1 MGEMEGRIEG
11 VATIPRWIDM
21 KSAVAIHGFA
31 DASEL
36 AYGAVVYVQCKT
48 ELGMKM
54 YMLASKSRI
63 APVKTLTIPRLEL
76 CAGVLLSKLM
86 RSVIQALNL
95 NDLPK
100 FCWSD
105 STITLHWLKREDGLK
120 TFVHNRVQ
128 KIKELPAKWGHI
140 RSELNPAD
148 MLSRGIRP
156 GDLIW
161 KEILERYVNCPVRK
175 KRYFN
180 WNKRKELKY

>member
-11 VATIPRWIDM
+11 LKELQQLKIPRWINM
-21 KSAVAIHGFA
+21 KSAVPIHGFA

-120 TFVHNRVQ
+120 TFVHNSMGSHKKRT
-128 KIKELPAKWGHI
+128 E
-140 RSELNPAD
+140 S
-148 MLSRGIRP
+148 S
-156 GDLIW
+156 
-161 KEILERYVNCPVRK
+161 RYVI
-175 KRYFN
+175 KRN
-180 WNKRKELKY
+180 PTR